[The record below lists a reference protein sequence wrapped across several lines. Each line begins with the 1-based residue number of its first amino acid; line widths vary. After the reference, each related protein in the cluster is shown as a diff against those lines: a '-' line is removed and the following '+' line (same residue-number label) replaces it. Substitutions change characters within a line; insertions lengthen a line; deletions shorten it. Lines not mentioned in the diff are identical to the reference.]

1 MPRTTKLY
9 VGNLPKGSSEKS
21 VWDLFAKYGEVVECD
36 IIKDFGFVHFT
47 ESTDAMKAVE
57 NLNNKDWNGSIL
69 KVQPSHSKVHAK
81 PGMGNR
87 GECIRCGKTGH
98 LCRDCPSVRA
108 RDFRSG
114 DLHEKTCTTLSNI
127 SKEINAMNG
136 SIDGLYSFLSRYRE
150 NSYKESLGNNYSQ
163 TNPAQ
168 DWLGKNADG
177 DQNRR
182 QNHSNNDNY
191 NSKKQSPYSNN
202 YPPPSMAASRFRH
215 QPYPRASERRSA
227 SSSLSSMSDS
237 KRRLPS
243 LSSSHSLLSS
253 RPGRNSN
260 NRDMNPFFRP
270 PPEYY
275 ERRRSKTVGSTQ
287 FARSREH

>member
-9 VGNLPKGSSEKS
+9 VGNLPKGSSERS
-21 VWDLFAKYGEVVECD
+21 VWDLFAEYGEVVECD
-36 IIKDFGFVHFT
+36 IIKGFGFVHFT
-47 ESTDAMKAVE
+47 EDTDAKKAVKD
-57 NLNNKDWNGSIL
+57 LNNKEWNGSTL

-87 GECIRCGKTGH
+87 GECIRCGNTGH

-108 RDFRSG
+108 QDFRTG
-114 DLHEKTCTTLSNI
+114 NLHEKTCTTLNNI
-127 SKEINAMNG
+127 SKEINAVNG

-163 TNPAQ
+163 VNTMTDWKGREANSVRNRHQ
-168 DWLGKNADG
+168 DL
-177 DQNRR
+177 
-182 QNHSNNDNY
+182 SNNNNYDN
-191 NSKKQSPYSNN
+191 NKQSPYSNN
-202 YPPPSMAASRFRH
+202 YPPPSMSKRRFRP
-215 QPYPRASERRSA
+215 QPYPTPSERRSA
-227 SSSLSSMSDS
+227 ASSSSMSDG
-237 KRRLPS
+237 KHRLSS

-253 RPGRNSN
+253 RSGGTSN
-260 NRDMNPFFRP
+260 NLDMNPFFRP

-275 ERRRSKTVGSTQ
+275 ERRRKKTVGNSH